1 MLKAPQRLFT
11 YTRRKL
17 NRRKEIILMIDKHQ
31 LGGQEHV
38 PATRRR
44 KPIPLR
50 MASGPQDYVPGQQEE
65 PAVLTSITDMLQW
78 AQNWTRSRS
87 IWPFMYALACC
98 GFEMIAAASAPQ
110 YDLSR
115 FGSEVFRASPR
126 QADLMIVAGTVSV
139 KMAPRLRHLW
149 EQMPE
154 PKWVISMGQCAN
166 SGGEFYDSYYTV
178 QGVDTVVPVDVYVP
192 GCPPRPEALIEG
204 IFKLREKIE
213 KQGYIPR
220 TYQDASPA
228 APKAQHAQGSDDAE
242 EQTAQV
248 RHTQEM
254 LLNLGPQHP
263 STHGVLRLVLTLDGE
278 TVVDC
283 TPVIG
288 YLHRGI
294 EKTLENRPYLGGIR
308 YMDNADYLSPMLNEI
323 AYAGAIEQLMELEP
337 PRRAQ
342 YIRLLVGELQHIASH
357 LIGIGAYSNDLGTTT
372 PLLWTMRDREGVMD
386 LFEALGGSR
395 FNVNY
400 VRVGGVLHDF
410 PKGWLR
416 SCETY
421 LDQLEK
427 NMRELE
433 RLVNGNEI
441 FRARTQGVGYLDPQQ
456 ALAYG
461 LTGPLAGASGI
472 TWDLRVNRPYMAY
485 REVPVNVQIRQ
496 EGDCYARNALRFQE
510 IQESMRLCR
519 VAIEQLPPGSISIR
533 TPIALR
539 PPRGETYFALES
551 SKGELGVYLISD
563 GSEYPWRAKLRGPSF
578 VNLQVLPELLHG
590 YKMSDVIAV
599 LGSLD
604 FVVGEVDR

>member
-1 MLKAPQRLFT
+1 MSNEKQHEEQERIPK
-11 YTRRKL
+11 TRRK
-17 NRRKEIILMIDKHQ
+17 
-31 LGGQEHV
+31 
-38 PATRRR
+38 A
-44 KPIPLR
+44 IPLS
-50 MASGPQDYVPGQQEE
+50 MARGPQDYVPGQQEE
-65 PAVLTSITDMLQW
+65 PAVVTSVADMLQW
-78 AQNWTRSRS
+78 AQNWARSRS

-110 YDLSR
+110 YDMAR

-204 IFKLREKIE
+204 ILKLREKIE
-213 KQGYIPR
+213 KQGYITRIDENSSQEDSLVQPVEE
-220 TYQDASPA
+220 TS
-228 APKAQHAQGSDDAE
+228 DAE
-242 EQTAQV
+242 ARTASG

-263 STHGVLRLVLTLDGE
+263 STHGVLRLLLTLEGE

-294 EKTLENRPYLGGIR
+294 EKTLENRPYMGGIR

-323 AYAGAIEQLMELEP
+323 AYAGAVEQLMELEP

-342 YIRLLVGELQHIASH
+342 YIRLLVGELQRIASH
-357 LIGIGAYSNDLGTTT
+357 LIGIGAYVNDLGTTT
-372 PLLWTMRDREGVMD
+372 PLLWTMRDREGIMD
-386 LFEALGGSR
+386 LFETLGGSR

-410 PKGWLR
+410 PSGWLR

-427 NMRELE
+427 NMGELE
-433 RLVNGNEI
+433 RLVNGNDI
-441 FRARTQGVGYLDPQQ
+441 FLARTQGVGYLDPQQ
-456 ALAYG
+456 AIAFG
-461 LTGPLAGASGI
+461 LTGPMARASGI
-472 TWDLRVNRPYMAY
+472 NWDLRVNHPSMAY
-485 REVPVNVQIRQ
+485 REVSVNVQTRQ
-496 EGDCYARNALRFQE
+496 EGDCYARNSVRMQE
-510 IQESMRLCR
+510 IQESIRLCR
-519 VAIEQLPPGSISIR
+519 VAIEHLPAGPISTR
-533 TPIALR
+533 TPVALR
-539 PPRGETYFALES
+539 PPRGETYFAIES

-578 VNLQVLPELLHG
+578 VNLQILPELVRG